1 MLRVLGTCMERVG
14 RGRGHDSSREPG
26 IAGKHSVAGNF
37 VAKFWGGSPGYFRV
51 NSLSSSSVVKTIKNK
66 AKEAE
71 GGSVT
76 GCWLTGASGQSQSA
90 ARPALS
96 GRAGSRAAGRS
107 TAWPPPGPGRAG
119 PLGARTAGRTAPGR
133 ASRARREHGPV
144 QAARRGAG
152 RKGAGSGGRRGA
164 GGRGA
169 TPAPQRVNAGGGGQL
184 GVVGAAACRELS

>member
-119 PLGARTAGRTAPGR
+119 PGR
-133 ASRARREHGPV
+133 SEHGRR
-144 QAARRGAG
+144 AAPRRAAPPGPAGSTARSRRPGAAPAERERGRGAG
-152 RKGAGSGGRRGA
+152 EGPAAAGPPRRRRGLTRAAAGSW
-164 GGRGA
+164 
-169 TPAPQRVNAGGGGQL
+169 
-184 GVVGAAACRELS
+184 EL